1 MSAPVNVLAV
11 LDALIESTVRLAN
24 GEPVT
29 ADAATVALA
38 ERTRAAVAELIEAD
52 KRIAERARRKA
63 GGGWWMISNE
73 DMTAQRTALA
83 RVKGSAA

>member
-83 RVKGSAA
+83 RVRGSAA

>member
-1 MSAPVNVLAV
+1 MSAPFDVLAV
-11 LDALIESTVRLAN
+11 MNV
-24 GEPVT
+24 
-29 ADAATVALA
+29 AATSIERSGGNVAYLRQA
-38 ERTRAAVAELIEAD
+38 RAAVAELIEAD

-83 RVKGSAA
+83 RVKGGAA

>member
-1 MSAPVNVLAV
+1 VSAPVNVLAV

>member
-1 MSAPVNVLAV
+1 MSAPVDVLAV

-29 ADAATVALA
+29 GDAATVALA

-83 RVKGSAA
+83 RVKGGAR